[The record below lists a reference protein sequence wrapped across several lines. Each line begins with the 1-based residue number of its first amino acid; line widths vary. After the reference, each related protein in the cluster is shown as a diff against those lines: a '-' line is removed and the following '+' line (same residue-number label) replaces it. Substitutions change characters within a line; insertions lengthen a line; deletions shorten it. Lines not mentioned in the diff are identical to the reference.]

1 MIDILIPLYK
11 NETYIKDCIES
22 IKKQTYKNYHV
33 YIIDD
38 GSPDNSYNVVKE
50 LIKDDSRFSITTREN
65 RGVSTTRQE
74 LIDLSTNEYIMFI
87 DSDDY
92 LYEDTTLEKMINTI
106 KQEQSDILISTIV
119 KKLDNKT
126 IINRDCDGTI
136 LTVDNKKALED
147 LFYIRYNGPSLIAS
161 IFKRKVFENVK
172 FVTGI
177 IYEDAEIVYKLMLN
191 SNKITY
197 YNIPTYV
204 YIIKDDSIMRTAF
217 AEKNMI
223 LIKISNDILE
233 DIKKNYPELEEAA
246 IYSLINNMLELLR
259 LKVLSNHNYDD
270 KEQIIKEIRKYK
282 KNILNNP
289 NSRKG
294 KKIQVA
300 VASLGE
306 FWYKMLMVL
315 YVRILHK
322 L

>member
-65 RGVSTTRQE
+65 KGVSTTRQE

-126 IINRDCDGTI
+126 IINRDCDGAI

-172 FVTGI
+172 FVPGI

-270 KEQIIKEIRKYK
+270 KKQIIKEIRKYK

>member
-126 IINRDCDGTI
+126 IINRDCDGVI

-172 FVTGI
+172 FVPGI

-233 DIKKNYPELEEAA
+233 DIKNNYPELEEAT

-270 KEQIIKEIRKYK
+270 KKQIIKEIRKYK

>member
-38 GSPDNSYNVVKE
+38 GSPDNSYNIVKE

-172 FVTGI
+172 FVPGI

-217 AEKNMI
+217 AEKNMV

>member
-92 LYEDTTLEKMINTI
+92 LYEDTTLEKMINII

-172 FVTGI
+172 FVPGI

-217 AEKNMI
+217 AEKNMV

-270 KEQIIKEIRKYK
+270 KKQIIKEIRKYK

>member
-172 FVTGI
+172 FVPGI

-217 AEKNMI
+217 AEKNMV

-270 KEQIIKEIRKYK
+270 KKQIIKEIRKYK

-300 VASLGE
+300 IASLGE

>member
-1 MIDILIPLYK
+1 
-11 NETYIKDCIES
+11 
-22 IKKQTYKNYHV
+22 
-33 YIIDD
+33 
-38 GSPDNSYNVVKE
+38 
-50 LIKDDSRFSITTREN
+50 
-65 RGVSTTRQE
+65 
-74 LIDLSTNEYIMFI
+74 
-87 DSDDY
+87 
-92 LYEDTTLEKMINTI
+92 
-106 KQEQSDILISTIV
+106 
-119 KKLDNKT
+119 
-126 IINRDCDGTI
+126 
-136 LTVDNKKALED
+136 
-147 LFYIRYNGPSLIAS
+147 
-161 IFKRKVFENVK
+161 
-172 FVTGI
+172 
-177 IYEDAEIVYKLMLN
+177 MLN

-270 KEQIIKEIRKYK
+270 KKQIIKEIRKYK

-306 FWYKMLMVL
+306 FWYKMLMIL

>member
-172 FVTGI
+172 FVPGI

-217 AEKNMI
+217 AEKNMV

-270 KEQIIKEIRKYK
+270 KKQIIKEIRKYK

>member
-92 LYEDTTLEKMINTI
+92 LYEDATLEKMINAI

-126 IINRDCDGTI
+126 IINRDCDGVI

-172 FVTGI
+172 FVPGI
-177 IYEDAEIVYKLMLN
+177 IYEDAEIVY
-191 SNKITY
+191 
-197 YNIPTYV
+197 
-204 YIIKDDSIMRTAF
+204 F

-270 KEQIIKEIRKYK
+270 KKQIIKEIRKYK

>member
-38 GSPDNSYNVVKE
+38 GSPDNSYNIVKE

-161 IFKRKVFENVK
+161 IFKRKVFKNVK
-172 FVTGI
+172 FVPGI

-217 AEKNMI
+217 AEKNMV

-270 KEQIIKEIRKYK
+270 KKQIIKEIRKYK

>member
-74 LIDLSTNEYIMFI
+74 LIDLSANEYIMFI

-92 LYEDTTLEKMINTI
+92 LYEDTTLEKMINAI

-126 IINRDCDGTI
+126 IINRDCDGAI

-172 FVTGI
+172 FVPGI

-217 AEKNMI
+217 AEKNMV

-270 KEQIIKEIRKYK
+270 KKQIIKEIRKYK

>member
-1 MIDILIPLYK
+1 
-11 NETYIKDCIES
+11 
-22 IKKQTYKNYHV
+22 
-33 YIIDD
+33 
-38 GSPDNSYNVVKE
+38 
-50 LIKDDSRFSITTREN
+50 
-65 RGVSTTRQE
+65 
-74 LIDLSTNEYIMFI
+74 MFI

-126 IINRDCDGTI
+126 IINRDCDGAI

-172 FVTGI
+172 FVPGI

-217 AEKNMI
+217 AEKNMV

-270 KEQIIKEIRKYK
+270 KKQIIKEIRKYK

>member
-38 GSPDNSYNVVKE
+38 GSPDNSYNIVKE

-106 KQEQSDILISTIV
+106 KQEQSDILISTII

-172 FVTGI
+172 FVPGI

-270 KEQIIKEIRKYK
+270 KKQIIKEIRKYK

>member
-38 GSPDNSYNVVKE
+38 GSPDNSYNIVKE

-172 FVTGI
+172 FVPGI

>member
-38 GSPDNSYNVVKE
+38 GSPDNSYNIVKE

-172 FVTGI
+172 FVPGI

-217 AEKNMI
+217 AEKNMV

-270 KEQIIKEIRKYK
+270 KKQIIKEIRKYK

>member
-172 FVTGI
+172 FVPGI

-217 AEKNMI
+217 AEKNMV

-270 KEQIIKEIRKYK
+270 KKQIIKEIRKYK

-300 VASLGE
+300 IASLGE
-306 FWYKMLMVL
+306 FLYKMLMVL

>member
-1 MIDILIPLYK
+1 MIDILIPLYR

-22 IKKQTYKNYHV
+22 IKKQTFKDYHV

-50 LIKDDSRFSITTREN
+50 LIKNDSRFSITTREN
-65 RGVSTTRQE
+65 KGVSTTRQE

-126 IINRDCDGTI
+126 IINRDCDGAI

-172 FVTGI
+172 
-177 IYEDAEIVYKLMLN
+177 L
-191 SNKITY
+191 
-197 YNIPTYV
+197 
-204 YIIKDDSIMRTAF
+204 SI
-217 AEKNMI
+217 N
-223 LIKISNDILE
+223 
-233 DIKKNYPELEEAA
+233 
-246 IYSLINNMLELLR
+246 
-259 LKVLSNHNYDD
+259 
-270 KEQIIKEIRKYK
+270 
-282 KNILNNP
+282 
-289 NSRKG
+289 
-294 KKIQVA
+294 
-300 VASLGE
+300 
-306 FWYKMLMVL
+306 
-315 YVRILHK
+315 
-322 L
+322 

>member
-126 IINRDCDGTI
+126 IINRDCDGAI

-172 FVTGI
+172 FVPGI

-270 KEQIIKEIRKYK
+270 KKQIIKEIRKYK
-282 KNILNNP
+282 KNILNNS

>member
-38 GSPDNSYNVVKE
+38 GSPDNSYNIVKE

-172 FVTGI
+172 FVPGI

-270 KEQIIKEIRKYK
+270 KKQIIKEIRKYK

>member
-38 GSPDNSYNVVKE
+38 GSPDNSYNIVKE

-106 KQEQSDILISTIV
+106 KQEQSDILISTII

-172 FVTGI
+172 FVPGI

-217 AEKNMI
+217 AEKNMV

-270 KEQIIKEIRKYK
+270 KKQIIKEIRKYK

>member
-38 GSPDNSYNVVKE
+38 GSPDNSYNIVKE

-172 FVTGI
+172 FVPGI

-217 AEKNMI
+217 AEKNMV

-270 KEQIIKEIRKYK
+270 KKQIIKEIRKYK
-282 KNILNNP
+282 KNILNNS

-306 FWYKMLMVL
+306 FWYKILMVL